1 VEEVAVIGMP
11 VLFKR
16 ELLIQVEVV
25 AVLVQNLNLHLV
37 VMVGQV

>member
-16 ELLIQVEVV
+16 ELLIRVEV
-25 AVLVQNLNLHLV
+25 AEVLVQNLNLHLV
-37 VMVGQV
+37 VMVVLV